1 MVTNELAKR
10 NVRDLKI
17 LFKPYFTGNRRSSNK
32 SENFTLVPWGTYI
45 YDVNTGRRGFSQ
57 NKDSNVINIEK
68 KIGKYADIG
77 GRGVSKSAI
86 FYERHIC
93 MVPY

>member
-17 LFKPYFTGNRRSSNK
+17 SFKPYFTGNRRSSNK

-45 YDVNTGRRGFSQ
+45 YDVNTGRFSQ
-57 NKDSNVINIEK
+57 NKDSNVISIEK
-68 KIGKYADIG
+68 NLENMRTYYRGKRGLKISDIL
-77 GRGVSKSAI
+77 
-86 FYERHIC
+86 
-93 MVPY
+93 